1 MAEDGCPNPDPKPID
16 ILMPG
21 DPNDIQGYQAVSG
34 SKFVGKGITDSY
46 YTIEFENDPELANAS
61 AHHVI
66 VTDTLDGRYLDLSSF
81 YPTGIKLGNKDIMLD
96 GEQSFV
102 KTIDLRPEINVL
114 AQVTLDYDSDKGVAK
129 WDFVSL
135 DPMTLEFTDDVMM
148 GILPVNYN
156 GEGQGEI
163 TFDIKLK
170 NDLPDN
176 VEISNRA
183 TIIFDNEAP
192 ITTPTWTNITDTIAP
207 VSKIKECYAK
217 NDTTIVLKFEGTDNR
232 SGIWKY
238 DLYAQYGS
246 DNTWIKAA
254 ENITDSVYNFICSAD
269 YNYGFC
275 IMATDSAGN
284 IESKTLQRE
293 ASQTTYILGDAN
305 GDGIVNSLD
314 ITIATEKYLGNE
326 VKINFEATDMNSD
339 GIINSLDVSMIC
351 DTYLSTNVIR
361 NLVKAK
367 RLRIKYE

>member
-1 MAEDGCPNPDPKPID
+1 MSP
-16 ILMPG
+16 
-21 DPNDIQGYQAVSG
+21 
-34 SKFVGKGITDSY
+34 
-46 YTIEFENDPELANAS
+46 
-61 AHHVI
+61 
-66 VTDTLDGRYLDLSSF
+66 
-81 YPTGIKLGNKDIMLD
+81 
-96 GEQSFV
+96 
-102 KTIDLRPEINVL
+102 
-114 AQVTLDYDSDKGVAK
+114 
-129 WDFVSL
+129 
-135 DPMTLEFTDDVMM
+135 
-148 GILPVNYN
+148 
-156 GEGQGEI
+156 
-163 TFDIKLK
+163 
-170 NDLPDN
+170 
-176 VEISNRA
+176 
-183 TIIFDNEAP
+183 
-192 ITTPTWTNITDTIAP
+192 NITDTIAP